1 MKNTLTYIASYE
13 KTTFDKKK
21 RKEKCDMTSLNLEET
36 LEYFK
41 IP

>member
-1 MKNTLTYIASYE
+1 MKRQLLI
-13 KTTFDKKK
+13 KKK
-21 RKEKCDMTSLNLEET
+21 KNEKCDMTSLNLEET

>member
-1 MKNTLTYIASYE
+1 MKRQLLI
-13 KTTFDKKK
+13 KKK
-21 RKEKCDMTSLNLEET
+21 NEKCDMTSLNLEET